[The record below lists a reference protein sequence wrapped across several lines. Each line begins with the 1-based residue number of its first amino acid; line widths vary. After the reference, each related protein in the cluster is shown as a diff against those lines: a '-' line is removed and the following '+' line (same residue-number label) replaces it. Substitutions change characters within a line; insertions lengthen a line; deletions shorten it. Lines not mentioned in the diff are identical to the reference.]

1 MPRWRSLPE
10 DLDPQIREFASQLR
24 RLVDRSGLSVATIA
38 DRTGYSKSSWERY
51 LNGRLLPPRGATQAL
66 AEVTGTDVRHLG
78 TMWELA
84 ERAWSR
90 SEMRHDTTLEAI
102 RIAQARA
109 ALNEEPSQEREKGR
123 RRRKNKSAPDS
134 EAPEVPDASGAPGAP
149 GTSGAPEGGALG
161 SGTPGS
167 GSGTPGSGGSTRVPQ
182 QGTSPQQEASA
193 RQGTPPQRITPEQG
207 VPEDGDL
214 GTAILRKDAIRAAGN
229 SASARERRHQSDSTV
244 WGTPAPGLGSPAA
257 SDHAADVHADIDA
270 HGNPDAE
277 AGTDR
282 RTGQGAGHSAGQGG
296 GSGGAV
302 PHGVPAPSA
311 TPAPGGADGGPTT
324 KGSGGRRK
332 VTVLLASLVA
342 VLVVAAGAVLFFDVG
357 GGGEEKAA
365 DPKPSPTKETPQ
377 LPAGVKCSGK
387 ECSGKDPEAMGCGGE
402 HAGTSSSAWV
412 GTTFVEVRYSK
423 VCKASWGRIT
433 SARAGDSLRITGPG
447 GQAESGKVAKNE
459 TYTKMVSVGSQDEAR
474 ACATLA
480 AGGKGC
486 TVPGKKAR

>member
-123 RRRKNKSAPDS
+123 RRRKNKSAPGG
-134 EAPEVPDASGAPGAP
+134 EAPEVSDAPEAPDAP
-149 GTSGAPEGGALG
+149 GAPEGGAL
-161 SGTPGS
+161 

-244 WGTPAPGLGSPAA
+244 WGAPAPGLGSPATPG
-257 SDHAADVHADIDA
+257 HAADVDA
-270 HGNPDAE
+270 HPDAGIAAHPDAE
-277 AGTDR
+277 ADAGR
-282 RTGQGAGHSAGQGG
+282 RTGQGAGHNAGQGG

-311 TPAPGGADGGPTT
+311 PPAPGGADSGPTT
-324 KGSGGRRK
+324 KGPGGRRK

-357 GGGEEKAA
+357 VGGEEKAA

-412 GTTFVEVRYSK
+412 GTSFVEVRYSK

-459 TYTKMVSVGSQDEAR
+459 TYTKMVSVGAQDEAR